1 MCFTEGKKS
10 TRHYYEEAARP
21 SRPVAPVQKAD
32 RWEYP
37 RKAPIVPPNPQ
48 ARKKAESHSKKVLRD
63 ADRVESNRE
72 KKRFATSNGNA
83 DRIRERA
90 LAKAR
95 EDRDRAA
102 RPLPPL
108 PLHYE
113 SRPATQ
119 SSSEDETAYPEPLN
133 IRKKDTPKPQPKP
146 QPQQHRRRS
155 SVRREELGNTV
166 PASRNA
172 AKRVDQSHIQLPH
185 RLAGR
190 KLDLSHIDPALMAT
204 PAGIHPALRTGP
216 SEIHPALRNL
226 PPAPSSPRRPSDQSQ
241 SSIERHIFSYLGD
254 TKNYA
259 DSPRESVISPVNV
272 AHKLPYAS
280 SRKRR

>member
-1 MCFTEGKKS
+1 MCFSEGKKS
-10 TRHYYEEAARP
+10 TRHYYEEVDRP

-48 ARKKAESHSKKVLRD
+48 ARKKAEAHSKKVLRD

-113 SRPATQ
+113 TRPATQ
-119 SSSEDETAYPEPLN
+119 SSSEDETAYPAPLN
-133 IRKKDTPKPQPKP
+133 IRKNNTPQQQPQPRP
-146 QPQQHRRRS
+146 QRRQP

-172 AKRVDQSHIQLPH
+172 ANRVDQSHIQLPH
-185 RLAGR
+185 RLAGM
-190 KLDLSHIDPALMAT
+190 KLDLSHIDPALMA
-204 PAGIHPALRTGP
+204 GIHPALRTEP

-226 PPAPSSPRRPSDQSQ
+226 PLAPISPRRPSDQSQ

-254 TKNYA
+254 NLNYTG
-259 DSPRESVISPVNV
+259 SPRGSVISPVNV